1 MTTAVAPQIARPD
14 AAGPLA
20 IDVATAADAS
30 QWNAFLQQ
38 HPQASYYH
46 LAEWNAINAQ
56 TLKNPSFNLIA
67 RDGARIRG
75 VLPLT
80 LVASPLFGRV
90 LCSMP
95 FVNYGGP
102 VADDPAVTNAL
113 VRAACDRA
121 KELNADYLELR
132 CPFSLETDLQVSTRK
147 ISLQID
153 LAPNPDTLWEAYTS
167 KHRKNVK
174 RAYQNNLS
182 VRTGGAELLD
192 VFYSVMEQ
200 SWRAL
205 GTPFYARSYF
215 DAIFK
220 ALPDH
225 TRIFV
230 CSQGDQPVAVSC
242 VGYFNGI
249 VEGLWAGGT
258 AASRPLSAN
267 YVLYW
272 EMIKDSCER
281 GHKRFHLGRSTAE
294 SGAEDFKKRWNAEP
308 SQLYWYF
315 HRPKGGEM
323 PQLNV
328 DNPKYKL
335 AIQAWRKLPLW
346 VTRIVGPPLARSI
359 P

>member
-1 MTTAVAPQIARPD
+1 
-14 AAGPLA
+14 L
-20 IDVATAADAS
+20 
-30 QWNAFLQQ
+30 WN
-38 HPQASYYH
+38 
-46 LAEWNAINAQ
+46 
-56 TLKNPSFNLIA
+56 
-67 RDGARIRG
+67 
-75 VLPLT
+75 
-80 LVASPLFGRV
+80 
-90 LCSMP
+90 
-95 FVNYGGP
+95 
-102 VADDPAVTNAL
+102 
-113 VRAACDRA
+113 
-121 KELNADYLELR
+121 
-132 CPFSLETDLQVSTRK
+132 
-147 ISLQID
+147 
-153 LAPNPDTLWEAYTS
+153 AYTS

-174 RAYQNNLS
+174 RAYQNNLQVTS
-182 VRTGGAELLD
+182 GGKELLD

-215 DAIFK
+215 DTIFQSL
-220 ALPDH
+220 AEH

-230 CSQGDQPVAVSC
+230 CSQGEQPVAVAC
-242 VGYFNGI
+242 VGYSNGV

-258 AASRPLSAN
+258 HLSRPLSAN

-272 EMIKDSCER
+272 EMIKDSCLR

-294 SGAEDFKKRWNAEP
+294 SGAEEFKKKWNATP

-335 AIQAWRKLPLW
+335 AIEMWRKLPLW
-346 VTRIVGPPLARSI
+346 VTRLIGPPLARSI

>member
-1 MTTAVAPQIARPD
+1 MTIAVAPQPARSD
-14 AAGPLA
+14 AGGPLT
-20 IDVATAADAS
+20 IDVATAAEAS

-38 HPQASYYH
+38 HPQGSYYH
-46 LAEWNAINAQ
+46 LFEWSGINAQ
-56 TLKNPSFNLIA
+56 ALKNPSSNLMA
-67 RDGARIRG
+67 RDRAGICG

-102 VADDPAVTNAL
+102 VADDPIVTHGL

-121 KELNADYLELR
+121 RELNADYLELR
-132 CPFSLETDLQVSTRK
+132 CASALETDLPASTRK

-153 LAPNPDTLWEAYTS
+153 LAPDPDTLWEAFTS

-182 VRTGGAELLD
+182 VRSGGAELLD

-220 ALPDH
+220 TLPDH

-230 CSQGDQPVAVSC
+230 CSQGEQPVAVAC
-242 VGYFNGI
+242 VGYFNGV

-272 EMIKDSCER
+272 EMIKDSCLR
-281 GHKRFHLGRSTAE
+281 GQKRFHLGRSTAE

-335 AIQAWRKLPLW
+335 AIQLWRKLPLS
-346 VTRIVGPPLARSI
+346 VTRVIGPPLARSI

>member
-1 MTTAVAPQIARPD
+1 MTIAVASHSARSD
-14 AAGPLA
+14 AAGQLSV
-20 IDVATAADAS
+20 DVATAADAS
-30 QWNAFLQQ
+30 QWNEFLQQ
-38 HPQASYYH
+38 HPQGSYYH
-46 LAEWNAINAQ
+46 LFEWSGINAQ
-56 TLKNPSFNLIA
+56 ALKNPSFNLIA
-67 RDGARIRG
+67 REGARIRG

-121 KELNADYLELR
+121 RDLNVDYLELR
-132 CPFSLETDLQVSTRK
+132 CASTLDTDLPVSTRK

-153 LAPNPDTLWEAYTS
+153 LAPDPDTLWNAYTS

-174 RAYQNNLS
+174 RAYQNNLQVTS
-182 VRTGGAELLD
+182 GGKELLD

-215 DAIFK
+215 DTIFQSL
-220 ALPDH
+220 AEH

-230 CSQGDQPVAVSC
+230 CSQGEQPVAVAC
-242 VGYFNGI
+242 VGYSNGV

-258 AASRPLSAN
+258 HLSRPLSAN

-272 EMIKDSCER
+272 EMIKDSCLR

-294 SGAEDFKKRWNAEP
+294 SGAEEFKKKWNATP

-335 AIQAWRKLPLW
+335 AIEMWRKLPLW
-346 VTRIVGPPLARSI
+346 VTRLIGPPLARSI